1 MGYGHAVDELWDAQA
16 PFTVALVDPDNLKYA
31 NDAFGHDEGN
41 HYILTVAELLRAC
54 RREGDGSGAY
64 RIGGD
69 EFVLIS
75 PRDTESSLAS
85 RLEKARDELV
95 EKSTATEPMTFS
107 FSYGCSKVHPDEG
120 GSRKDITADADRKM
134 YRYKLAHRSAQQR
147 MRNVPGAA
155 AARGGDFNARF
166 FTERVF
172 EALAMAVPERYQFVI
187 DIESDRSR
195 WSANAVTDL
204 GIPSANLENKTKVW
218 GEHVHADDLS
228 AYLEG
233 AGELLQG
240 KTHHLAAQ
248 YRARDA
254 AGSFMVCECRAF
266 RLDGNADAG
275 IPSLIA
281 GVITNRSIAEN
292 TDLATGLGDIRSL
305 MAAVDDC
312 RYGQDSCGLL
322 GIKVDGV
329 AEINATLGYE
339 AGDRALSLLSARL
352 LSVLRGR
359 GLAYR
364 ARGSEF
370 VALVRGGCER
380 DVVELRQEVSA
391 QLDKPLRFEGEE
403 LPVSMRYA
411 VVFLDLVDRQPLPI
425 LNDLDQRLREGAST
439 LGRAGDGQ
447 GNGREGSQAGDAH
460 APSRR
465 GVGLG
470 QARTAGEKRL
480 DPLTGLLCS
489 SDFIETAREW
499 CRANPAEQWAFVALD
514 IDNLP
519 IFYEWHGKEEGKL
532 LVSEVAGVLR
542 GMQGESKLCAG
553 YWGEDD
559 FSLLVALDQELLD
572 EVYRRVREVVASHD
586 SSVGFLPS
594 MGVYTLESAQEL
606 GDDCYAKASFANTQ
620 GKEHFETR
628 IWFFRAADWK
638 RQFDEHLML
647 SDFHYALRQ
656 GRIGFVLQPQVVLG
670 RGSICGAEALARW
683 RTDDVELDPEEFIP
697 VLERTGFI
705 VMLDKYIWKSV
716 VAWLRDQLRRGFQPV
731 PISFNISPVDV
742 ATLDVPEHL
751 GKLLKA
757 EVPESLFLQDPDAAH
772 ALVSGLK
779 KMGIGVFLDEFG
791 NSLGSLALLREA
803 GVDAVK
809 LDQGL
814 LVAGAEKD
822 GRRAGIADPL
832 LSLAREA
839 GVSVI
844 ADDVQTERQVD
855 ALRGSGIRY
864 IQGYVYYL
872 PMSPAD
878 LESLLAN
885 TLLVERAGIV
895 ALGEQGAKEPPAKDA
910 AFRKGFFAR

>member
-1 MGYGHAVDELWDAQA
+1 MTACFKRFSSLCGNKRRSWDAYECITDRAGAGNGCARPPAPPPIACALERDAYTDNLTGLGNRMGYGHAVDELWDAQA
-16 PFTVALVDPDNLKYA
+16 PFTVALVDLDNLKHA

-54 RREGDGSGAY
+54 CREGDGSGAY

-172 EALAMAVPERYQFVI
+172 EALAMAVPGRYQFVI

-204 GIPSANLENKTKVW
+204 GIPSANLENTAKVW

-240 KTHHLAAQ
+240 KTHYLAAQ

-266 RLDGNADAG
+266 RLDGNADTG

-329 AEINATLGYE
+329 AEINATLSYE
-339 AGDRALSLLSARL
+339 AGDRAL
-352 LSVLRGR
+352 
-359 GLAYR
+359 
-364 ARGSEF
+364 
-370 VALVRGGCER
+370 
-380 DVVELRQEVSA
+380 
-391 QLDKPLRFEGEE
+391 
-403 LPVSMRYA
+403 
-411 VVFLDLVDRQPLPI
+411 
-425 LNDLDQRLREGAST
+425 
-439 LGRAGDGQ
+439 
-447 GNGREGSQAGDAH
+447 
-460 APSRR
+460 
-465 GVGLG
+465 
-470 QARTAGEKRL
+470 
-480 DPLTGLLCS
+480 
-489 SDFIETAREW
+489 
-499 CRANPAEQWAFVALD
+499 
-514 IDNLP
+514 
-519 IFYEWHGKEEGKL
+519 
-532 LVSEVAGVLR
+532 
-542 GMQGESKLCAG
+542 
-553 YWGEDD
+553 
-559 FSLLVALDQELLD
+559 SLLVALDQELLD

-594 MGVYTLESAQEL
+594 MGVYMLESAQEL

-656 GRIGFVLQPQVVLG
+656 GRIGFALQPQIVLG

-731 PISFNISPVDV
+731 PILFNI
-742 ATLDVPEHL
+742 
-751 GKLLKA
+751 
-757 EVPESLFLQDPDAAH
+757 
-772 ALVSGLK
+772 
-779 KMGIGVFLDEFG
+779 
-791 NSLGSLALLREA
+791 
-803 GVDAVK
+803 
-809 LDQGL
+809 
-814 LVAGAEKD
+814 
-822 GRRAGIADPL
+822 
-832 LSLAREA
+832 
-839 GVSVI
+839 
-844 ADDVQTERQVD
+844 
-855 ALRGSGIRY
+855 
-864 IQGYVYYL
+864 
-872 PMSPAD
+872 SPAD

-895 ALGEQGAKEPPAKDA
+895 ALGEQGAKEPPAKDD

>member
-1 MGYGHAVDELWDAQA
+1 MTACFKRFSSLCGNKRRSWDAYECITDRAGAGNGCARPPAPPPIACALERDAYTDNLTGLGNRMGYGHAVDELWDAQD
-16 PFTVALVDPDNLKYA
+16 PFTVALVDLDNLKYA

-54 RREGDGSGAY
+54 CREGDGSGAY

-172 EALAMAVPERYQFVI
+172 EALAMAVPGRYQFVI

-204 GIPSANLENKTKVW
+204 GIPSANLENTTKVW

-240 KTHHLAAQ
+240 KTHYLAAQ

-266 RLDGNADAG
+266 RLDGNADTG

-322 GIKVDGV
+322 GVKVDGA

-339 AGDRALSLLSARL
+339 AGDRAL
-352 LSVLRGR
+352 
-359 GLAYR
+359 
-364 ARGSEF
+364 
-370 VALVRGGCER
+370 
-380 DVVELRQEVSA
+380 
-391 QLDKPLRFEGEE
+391 
-403 LPVSMRYA
+403 
-411 VVFLDLVDRQPLPI
+411 
-425 LNDLDQRLREGAST
+425 
-439 LGRAGDGQ
+439 
-447 GNGREGSQAGDAH
+447 
-460 APSRR
+460 
-465 GVGLG
+465 
-470 QARTAGEKRL
+470 
-480 DPLTGLLCS
+480 
-489 SDFIETAREW
+489 
-499 CRANPAEQWAFVALD
+499 
-514 IDNLP
+514 
-519 IFYEWHGKEEGKL
+519 
-532 LVSEVAGVLR
+532 
-542 GMQGESKLCAG
+542 
-553 YWGEDD
+553 
-559 FSLLVALDQELLD
+559 SLLVALDQELLD

-594 MGVYTLESAQEL
+594 MGVYMLESAQDL
-606 GDDCYAKASFANTQ
+606 GGDCYAKASFANTQ

-656 GRIGFVLQPQVVLG
+656 GRIGFALQPQIVLG

-731 PISFNISPVDV
+731 PILFNI
-742 ATLDVPEHL
+742 
-751 GKLLKA
+751 
-757 EVPESLFLQDPDAAH
+757 
-772 ALVSGLK
+772 
-779 KMGIGVFLDEFG
+779 
-791 NSLGSLALLREA
+791 
-803 GVDAVK
+803 
-809 LDQGL
+809 
-814 LVAGAEKD
+814 
-822 GRRAGIADPL
+822 
-832 LSLAREA
+832 
-839 GVSVI
+839 
-844 ADDVQTERQVD
+844 
-855 ALRGSGIRY
+855 
-864 IQGYVYYL
+864 
-872 PMSPAD
+872 SPAD

-895 ALGEQGAKEPPAKDA
+895 ALGEQGAKEPPAKDD

>member
-1 MGYGHAVDELWDAQA
+1 MTACFKRFSSLCGNKRRSWDAYECITDRAGAGNGCARPPAPPPIACALERDAYTDNLTGLGNRMGYGHAVDELWDAQD
-16 PFTVALVDPDNLKYA
+16 PFTVALVDLDNLKYA

-54 RREGDGSGAY
+54 CREGDGSGAY

-75 PRDTESSLAS
+75 PRDTGSSLAS

-172 EALAMAVPERYQFVI
+172 EALAMAVPGRYQFVI

-204 GIPSANLENKTKVW
+204 GIPSANLENTTKVW

-233 AGELLQG
+233 
-240 KTHHLAAQ
+240 
-248 YRARDA
+248 
-254 AGSFMVCECRAF
+254 
-266 RLDGNADAG
+266 
-275 IPSLIA
+275 
-281 GVITNRSIAEN
+281 
-292 TDLATGLGDIRSL
+292 
-305 MAAVDDC
+305 
-312 RYGQDSCGLL
+312 
-322 GIKVDGV
+322 
-329 AEINATLGYE
+329 
-339 AGDRALSLLSARL
+339 DRALSLLSARL
-352 LSVLRGR
+352 LSVLCGR

-391 QLDKPLRFEGEE
+391 QLAKPIRFEGEE

-439 LGRAGDGQ
+439 LGRTGDGQ
-447 GNGREGSQAGDAH
+447 GDGREGSQAGDAH

-542 GMQGESKLCAG
+542 GMQGESELCAG

-559 FSLLVALDQELLD
+559 FSLLVA
-572 EVYRRVREVVASHD
+572 
-586 SSVGFLPS
+586 
-594 MGVYTLESAQEL
+594 
-606 GDDCYAKASFANTQ
+606 
-620 GKEHFETR
+620 
-628 IWFFRAADWK
+628 
-638 RQFDEHLML
+638 
-647 SDFHYALRQ
+647 
-656 GRIGFVLQPQVVLG
+656 
-670 RGSICGAEALARW
+670 
-683 RTDDVELDPEEFIP
+683 
-697 VLERTGFI
+697 
-705 VMLDKYIWKSV
+705 
-716 VAWLRDQLRRGFQPV
+716 
-731 PISFNISPVDV
+731 
-742 ATLDVPEHL
+742 
-751 GKLLKA
+751 
-757 EVPESLFLQDPDAAH
+757 
-772 ALVSGLK
+772 
-779 KMGIGVFLDEFG
+779 
-791 NSLGSLALLREA
+791 
-803 GVDAVK
+803 

-832 LSLAREA
+832 LALAREA
-839 GVSVI
+839 GISVI

-895 ALGEQGAKEPPAKDA
+895 ALGEQGAKEPPAKDD
-910 AFRKGFFAR
+910 AFRKGFFARWHR

>member
-16 PFTVALVDPDNLKYA
+16 PFTVALVDLDNLKYA

-54 RREGDGSGAY
+54 CREGDGSGAY

-95 EKSTATEPMTFS
+95 EKSTATAPMTFS

-120 GSRKDITADADRKM
+120 GSRKDITAGADRKM

-204 GIPSANLENKTKVW
+204 GIPSANLENTTKVW

-266 RLDGNADAG
+266 RLDGNADTG

-339 AGDRALSLLSARL
+339 AGDRALSLL
-352 LSVLRGR
+352 
-359 GLAYR
+359 
-364 ARGSEF
+364 
-370 VALVRGGCER
+370 
-380 DVVELRQEVSA
+380 
-391 QLDKPLRFEGEE
+391 
-403 LPVSMRYA
+403 
-411 VVFLDLVDRQPLPI
+411 
-425 LNDLDQRLREGAST
+425 
-439 LGRAGDGQ
+439 
-447 GNGREGSQAGDAH
+447 
-460 APSRR
+460 
-465 GVGLG
+465 
-470 QARTAGEKRL
+470 
-480 DPLTGLLCS
+480 
-489 SDFIETAREW
+489 
-499 CRANPAEQWAFVALD
+499 
-514 IDNLP
+514 
-519 IFYEWHGKEEGKL
+519 
-532 LVSEVAGVLR
+532 
-542 GMQGESKLCAG
+542 
-553 YWGEDD
+553 
-559 FSLLVALDQELLD
+559 VALDQELLD

-594 MGVYTLESAQEL
+594 MGVYMLESAQEL

-656 GRIGFVLQPQVVLG
+656 GRIGFALQPQIVLG

-683 RTDDVELDPEEFIP
+683 RTDDVEPDPEEFIP

-731 PISFNISPVDV
+731 PILFNISPVDV

-751 GKLLKA
+751 GKLLKSYGVPARLLKA

-779 KMGIGVFLDEFG
+779 KVGIGVFLDEFG

-895 ALGEQGAKEPPAKDA
+895 ALGEQGAKEPPAKDD

>member
-1 MGYGHAVDELWDAQA
+1 MYHRPSRRRQRLRTSPGHAVDELWDAQA
-16 PFTVALVDPDNLKYA
+16 PFTVALVDLDNLRYA

-54 RREGDGSGAY
+54 CREGDGSGAY

-172 EALAMAVPERYQFVI
+172 EALAMAVPERYQFVV
-187 DIESDRSR
+187 DIASDRSR

-204 GIPSANLENKTKVW
+204 GIPSANLENTTKVW

-339 AGDRALSLLSARL
+339 AGDRALSLL
-352 LSVLRGR
+352 
-359 GLAYR
+359 
-364 ARGSEF
+364 
-370 VALVRGGCER
+370 
-380 DVVELRQEVSA
+380 
-391 QLDKPLRFEGEE
+391 
-403 LPVSMRYA
+403 
-411 VVFLDLVDRQPLPI
+411 
-425 LNDLDQRLREGAST
+425 
-439 LGRAGDGQ
+439 
-447 GNGREGSQAGDAH
+447 
-460 APSRR
+460 
-465 GVGLG
+465 
-470 QARTAGEKRL
+470 
-480 DPLTGLLCS
+480 
-489 SDFIETAREW
+489 
-499 CRANPAEQWAFVALD
+499 
-514 IDNLP
+514 
-519 IFYEWHGKEEGKL
+519 
-532 LVSEVAGVLR
+532 
-542 GMQGESKLCAG
+542 
-553 YWGEDD
+553 
-559 FSLLVALDQELLD
+559 VALDQELLD

-647 SDFHYALRQ
+647 SDFYYALRQ

-751 GKLLKA
+751 GKLLKSYGVPARLLKA

-895 ALGEQGAKEPPAKDA
+895 ALGEQGAKEPPAKDD

>member
-16 PFTVALVDPDNLKYA
+16 PFTVALVDLDNLKYA

-54 RREGDGSGAY
+54 CREGDGSGAY

-204 GIPSANLENKTKVW
+204 GIPSANLENTTKVW

-266 RLDGNADAG
+266 RLDGNADTG

-352 LSVLRGR
+352 LSVLRGH

-380 DVVELRQEVSA
+380 NVVELRQEVSA
-391 QLDKPLRFEGEE
+391 QLAKPIRFEGEE

-447 GNGREGSQAGDAH
+447 GDGREGSQAGDAH
-460 APSRR
+460 APSRH

-499 CRANPAEQWAFVALD
+499 CRANPAEQ
-514 IDNLP
+514 
-519 IFYEWHGKEEGKL
+519 
-532 LVSEVAGVLR
+532 
-542 GMQGESKLCAG
+542 
-553 YWGEDD
+553 
-559 FSLLVALDQELLD
+559 
-572 EVYRRVREVVASHD
+572 
-586 SSVGFLPS
+586 
-594 MGVYTLESAQEL
+594 
-606 GDDCYAKASFANTQ
+606 
-620 GKEHFETR
+620 
-628 IWFFRAADWK
+628 
-638 RQFDEHLML
+638 
-647 SDFHYALRQ
+647 
-656 GRIGFVLQPQVVLG
+656 
-670 RGSICGAEALARW
+670 
-683 RTDDVELDPEEFIP
+683 
-697 VLERTGFI
+697 
-705 VMLDKYIWKSV
+705 
-716 VAWLRDQLRRGFQPV
+716 
-731 PISFNISPVDV
+731 
-742 ATLDVPEHL
+742 
-751 GKLLKA
+751 
-757 EVPESLFLQDPDAAH
+757 
-772 ALVSGLK
+772 
-779 KMGIGVFLDEFG
+779 
-791 NSLGSLALLREA
+791 
-803 GVDAVK
+803 
-809 LDQGL
+809 
-814 LVAGAEKD
+814 
-822 GRRAGIADPL
+822 
-832 LSLAREA
+832 
-839 GVSVI
+839 
-844 ADDVQTERQVD
+844 
-855 ALRGSGIRY
+855 
-864 IQGYVYYL
+864 
-872 PMSPAD
+872 
-878 LESLLAN
+878 
-885 TLLVERAGIV
+885 
-895 ALGEQGAKEPPAKDA
+895 
-910 AFRKGFFAR
+910 

>member
-16 PFTVALVDPDNLKYA
+16 PFTVALVDLDNLKYA

-54 RREGDGSGAY
+54 CREGDGSGAY

-172 EALAMAVPERYQFVI
+172 EALAMAIPGRYQFVI

-204 GIPSANLENKTKVW
+204 GIPSANLENTTK
-218 GEHVHADDLS
+218 
-228 AYLEG
+228 
-233 AGELLQG
+233 
-240 KTHHLAAQ
+240 
-248 YRARDA
+248 
-254 AGSFMVCECRAF
+254 
-266 RLDGNADAG
+266 
-275 IPSLIA
+275 
-281 GVITNRSIAEN
+281 
-292 TDLATGLGDIRSL
+292 
-305 MAAVDDC
+305 DC

-380 DVVELRQEVSA
+380 DIVELRQEVSA
-391 QLDKPLRFEGEE
+391 QLAKPIRFEGEE

-411 VVFLDLVDRQPLPI
+411 VVFLDLVDRQPLSI

-447 GNGREGSQAGDAH
+447 GDGREGSQAGDAH

-559 FSLLVALDQELLD
+559 FSLLVALGQELLD

-594 MGVYTLESAQEL
+594 MGVYMLESAQEL

-656 GRIGFVLQPQVVLG
+656 GRIGFALQPQIVWAGGASAGPRRSRAGAPTTSSSTRRSSSRSSSAPGSSSCSTSTSGNRSSRGCATSCAAASSPCRSRSTSARSTWRRSTSPSTSASCSKATGSRRACSRPRSRSRCSSRTPTPRTPLSRASKRWASG
-670 RGSICGAEALARW
+670 SSWTSSATAWARSRSCGRPASTPSSSTRGSSSRAPR
-683 RTDDVELDPEEFIP
+683 
-697 VLERTGFI
+697 RTG
-705 VMLDKYIWKSV
+705 
-716 VAWLRDQLRRGFQPV
+716 AAPA
-731 PISFNISPVDV
+731 SP
-742 ATLDVPEHL
+742 TRC
-751 GKLLKA
+751 
-757 EVPESLFLQDPDAAH
+757 SR
-772 ALVSGLK
+772 S
-779 KMGIGVFLDEFG
+779 
-791 NSLGSLALLREA
+791 
-803 GVDAVK
+803 
-809 LDQGL
+809 
-814 LVAGAEKD
+814 
-822 GRRAGIADPL
+822 RAK
-832 LSLAREA
+832 
-839 GVSVI
+839 
-844 ADDVQTERQVD
+844 
-855 ALRGSGIRY
+855 
-864 IQGYVYYL
+864 
-872 PMSPAD
+872 PA
-878 LESLLAN
+878 SA
-885 TLLVERAGIV
+885 
-895 ALGEQGAKEPPAKDA
+895 
-910 AFRKGFFAR
+910 

>member
-1 MGYGHAVDELWDAQA
+1 MGYSHAVDELWDAQA
-16 PFTVALVDPDNLKYA
+16 PFTVALVDLDNLKYA

-54 RREGDGSGAY
+54 CREGDGSGAY

-95 EKSTATEPMTFS
+95 EKSTATAPMTFS

-120 GSRKDITADADRKM
+120 GSRKDITAGADRKM

-155 AARGGDFNARF
+155 AARGGDFNVRF

-204 GIPSANLENKTKVW
+204 GIPSANLENTTKVW

-266 RLDGNADAG
+266 RLDGNADTG

-281 GVITNRSIAEN
+281 GVITNRSITEN

-339 AGDRALSLLSARL
+339 AGDRALSLL
-352 LSVLRGR
+352 
-359 GLAYR
+359 
-364 ARGSEF
+364 
-370 VALVRGGCER
+370 
-380 DVVELRQEVSA
+380 
-391 QLDKPLRFEGEE
+391 
-403 LPVSMRYA
+403 
-411 VVFLDLVDRQPLPI
+411 
-425 LNDLDQRLREGAST
+425 
-439 LGRAGDGQ
+439 
-447 GNGREGSQAGDAH
+447 
-460 APSRR
+460 
-465 GVGLG
+465 
-470 QARTAGEKRL
+470 
-480 DPLTGLLCS
+480 
-489 SDFIETAREW
+489 
-499 CRANPAEQWAFVALD
+499 
-514 IDNLP
+514 
-519 IFYEWHGKEEGKL
+519 
-532 LVSEVAGVLR
+532 
-542 GMQGESKLCAG
+542 
-553 YWGEDD
+553 
-559 FSLLVALDQELLD
+559 VALDQELLD

-594 MGVYTLESAQEL
+594 MGVYMLESAQEL

-656 GRIGFVLQPQVVLG
+656 GRIGFALQPQIVLG

-731 PISFNISPVDV
+731 PILFNISPVDV

-751 GKLLKA
+751 GKLLKSYGVPARLLKA

-895 ALGEQGAKEPPAKDA
+895 ALGEQGAKEPPAKDD

>member
-1 MGYGHAVDELWDAQA
+1 MTACFKRFSSLCGNKRRSWDAYECITDRAGAGNGCARPPAPPPIACALERDAYTDNLTGLGNRMGYGHAVDELWDAQA
-16 PFTVALVDPDNLKYA
+16 PFTVALVDLDNLKYA

-54 RREGDGSGAY
+54 CREGDGSGAY

-75 PRDTESSLAS
+75 PRDTESSLTS

-172 EALAMAVPERYQFVI
+172 EALAMAVPGRYQFVI

-204 GIPSANLENKTKVW
+204 GIPSANLENTTKVW

-240 KTHHLAAQ
+240 KTHYLAAQ

-266 RLDGNADAG
+266 RLDGNADTG

-322 GIKVDGV
+322 GIKVDGA

-339 AGDRALSLLSARL
+339 AGDRAL
-352 LSVLRGR
+352 
-359 GLAYR
+359 
-364 ARGSEF
+364 
-370 VALVRGGCER
+370 
-380 DVVELRQEVSA
+380 
-391 QLDKPLRFEGEE
+391 
-403 LPVSMRYA
+403 
-411 VVFLDLVDRQPLPI
+411 
-425 LNDLDQRLREGAST
+425 
-439 LGRAGDGQ
+439 
-447 GNGREGSQAGDAH
+447 
-460 APSRR
+460 
-465 GVGLG
+465 
-470 QARTAGEKRL
+470 
-480 DPLTGLLCS
+480 
-489 SDFIETAREW
+489 
-499 CRANPAEQWAFVALD
+499 
-514 IDNLP
+514 
-519 IFYEWHGKEEGKL
+519 
-532 LVSEVAGVLR
+532 
-542 GMQGESKLCAG
+542 
-553 YWGEDD
+553 
-559 FSLLVALDQELLD
+559 SLLVALDQELLD

-594 MGVYTLESAQEL
+594 MGVYMLESAQEL

-656 GRIGFVLQPQVVLG
+656 GRIGFALQPQIVLG

-751 GKLLKA
+751 GKLLKSYGVPARLLKA

-803 GVDAVK
+803 GIDAVK

-895 ALGEQGAKEPPAKDA
+895 ALGEQGAKEPPAKDD